1 VVVCG
6 IGKSGLIGRKL
17 VATLVS
23 TGTPSTF
30 LHPAEALH
38 GDLGMVGDDD
48 VVMFLSYSGE
58 TPEVTRLIPY
68 FSSRGVPLLAIV
80 GDPRSTLA
88 KQVRVALDVAVQ
100 REVCPHDVVPTCSAV
115 ATLAMGD
122 ALAMALM
129 RARGFS
135 AEDFAQ
141 LHPGGRLGSRLR
153 LVSEAMQRHDLPLV
167 PPSMTVGESLLAISR
182 GRCGLA
188 IVVDPAENLL
198 GLVTDGDLR
207 RALAL
212 ESNLLEKP
220 ISEIM
225 TPKPVTIRGDATV
238 TEAETRM
245 QRLRLKAL
253 IVLNSEERVS
263 GVIEVFK

>member
-1 VVVCG
+1 
-6 IGKSGLIGRKL
+6 
-17 VATLVS
+17 
-23 TGTPSTF
+23 
-30 LHPAEALH
+30 
-38 GDLGMVGDDD
+38 
-48 VVMFLSYSGE
+48 
-58 TPEVTRLIPY
+58 
-68 FSSRGVPLLAIV
+68 
-80 GDPRSTLA
+80 
-88 KQVRVALDVAVQ
+88 
-100 REVCPHDVVPTCSAV
+100 VCPHDLVPTCSAV

-153 LVSEAMQRHDLPLV
+153 LVSEAMQKHDLPLV
-167 PPSMTVGESLLAISR
+167 PPAMTVGESLFAISR

-188 IVVDPAENLL
+188 IVVDPAGRLL

-207 RALAL
+207 RALAV
-212 ESNLLEKP
+212 ERNLLEKP
-220 ISEIM
+220 IAEIM
-225 TPKPVTIRGDATV
+225 TPNPVTIREDATV